1 MPVPEVTWI
10 SCMELSGIFCPWP
23 TGCEIS
29 IAPVLWPALITSSA
43 AARAP
48 PTTSTTASAA
58 SAGLRSRG
66 ALGSRRPAGEV
77 GSGHTPASAPA
88 PVPRGIVPLSLDIG
102 PVLPWLQH
110 LLVAQ
115 AVPMRRRDMLT
126 RQRSS
131 GVARRIYLADGHF
144 RRNVINMRPVRDKTE
159 HWHRYHS
166 AKPSRCPIKHVRPND
181 APALRDAGPVGPTA
195 GPG

>member
-102 PVLPWLQH
+102 PVLPWLRH
-110 LLVAQ
+110 LLLEQ
-115 AVPMRRRDMLT
+115 ALTTRRHDT
-126 RQRSS
+126 PARQRSG
-131 GVARRIYLADGHF
+131 GVARRTYLAGGAS
-144 RRNVINMRPVRDKTE
+144 RRDVINLRPVVPVLLPARPRRD
-159 HWHRYHS
+159 HH
-166 AKPSRCPIKHVRPND
+166 
-181 APALRDAGPVGPTA
+181 
-195 GPG
+195 

>member
-1 MPVPEVTWI
+1 MPLPEVTWT

-29 IAPVLWPALITSSA
+29 IAPVLWPASITSRA

-58 SAGLRSRG
+58 RAGLRSRG

-77 GSGHTPASAPA
+77 GSRHAPASAPA

-115 AVPMRRRDMLT
+115 AVPIRTPPRH
-126 RQRSS
+126 
-131 GVARRIYLADGHF
+131 A
-144 RRNVINMRPVRDKTE
+144 
-159 HWHRYHS
+159 
-166 AKPSRCPIKHVRPND
+166 C
-181 APALRDAGPVGPTA
+181 APAVQRGREVNLSCRRSLPQECHQHATGLR
-195 GPG
+195 